1 MNFRRISCFL
11 FFLLFLVPSQIFGI
25 IPDRRE
31 SKGDEEFGWLVAPT
45 PMIISGIGAAIPV
58 LAMLSNTYK
67 TTDLMG
73 MKTLPGGDFEM
84 QMLFVDQLPL
94 FTEHVLLQ
102 AGTMQ
107 GLFPVKSFGRGIDS
121 DKDDYTL
128 PLVEQSGNMGNLRL
142 LLYEQRIRLF
152 YNQFRFI
159 SATKKVYDS
168 DGNEFKNVDTSDV
181 PYNQQEFGT
190 ILDFTDN
197 RTDPRKGI
205 RFGFR
210 RNYPENNQAILSDY
224 YITDYNLSFF
234 IPFFENDT
242 LVFNFFRSD
251 ATVTRQGL
259 VDETIW
265 RQLKSLGC
273 QNSIEYAACVATENK
288 IINEQIAA
296 NTNGTATSLGGANRL
311 QAYDQ
316 GRFSAGHA
324 AYRAVEYRLNFSTAE
339 TPINWYLL
347 GGLKTI
353 FQLAFFAEQGTVND
367 NSNELDSNFKSSFG
381 IGLRTIISGIVYRF
395 DLAVGDEGVKPTIFF
410 FYPMDLQPV
419 GG

>member
-1 MNFRRISCFL
+1 MFL
-11 FFLLFLVPSQIFGI
+11 IPNQIFGI

-31 SKGDEEFGWLVAPT
+31 SKGDKEFGWLVAPT

-67 TTDLMG
+67 TTDLMA

-94 FTEHVLLQ
+94 FTEHVLIQ
-102 AGTMQ
+102 AGTMH
-107 GLFPVKSFGRGIDS
+107 GLFPVKSYGRGIDS
-121 DKDDYTL
+121 DENDYTL

-142 LLYEQRIRLF
+142 LFYEKRIRLF
-152 YNQFRFI
+152 YNQFNFI

-168 DGNEFKNVDTSDV
+168 DGNEYDNVDTSDV

-210 RNYPENNQAILSDY
+210 RTYPENNQEILSDY
-224 YITDYNLSFF
+224 YVTDFNLSFF

-251 ATVTRQGL
+251 ATVTRTGL
-259 VDETIW
+259 VDETIL
-265 RQLKSLGC
+265 RLLMSLGC
-273 QNSIEYAACVATENK
+273 ESGSEYESCVATETRR
-288 IINEQIAA
+288 INEQIAA
-296 NTNGTATSLGGANRL
+296 NTYGNAASLGGSNRL

-316 GRFSAGHA
+316 GRFTASHSN
-324 AYRAVEYRLNFSTAE
+324 YRAIEYRLNFSTAE

-367 NSNELDSNFKSSFG
+367 DADQLNDNFKSSFG

-395 DLAVGDEGVKPTIFF
+395 DLAMGDEGVKPTIFF